1 MLTKKLLLPST
12 ALLSLLILAGCEDH
26 RMADSPDIVV
36 QNRSVTPV
44 LAKFLPGATNG
55 RIGASNLS
63 MFSLLS
69 SDDVLEQ
76 SPNYVFGGSADGAG
90 IFQNPDG
97 NYTVL
102 VNNEDNFAVSRITLD
117 KTFKPVKGEY
127 VLNSDGGTWRLCSA
141 TLATPLEHGFG
152 PVFLTCGESGQ
163 ESRTHALKVD
173 ANVNQSNI
181 SREMAGLGRWSAE
194 NALPLPKTAYP
205 GKTIIMIGDDDSDV
219 NGGQLAMYASNTVGD
234 IENGLLYMLKRSD
247 NNQKEMDM
255 KPGTIYDV
263 EFAKIENHKTLTGAQ
278 INAKVN
284 DLKGIKFGR
293 VEDVDYRK
301 GSAANGRE
309 VIFAVTGQDNSGV
322 NADYSR
328 SKYGRIYRLVLDE
341 KDPSKGKLE
350 VLLDGDDR
358 SGIAK
363 TFQDPD
369 NVCVTTNYI
378 YIMEDPNGYGDEK
391 HDGYV
396 YQYNLNTRQLTP
408 IIEIDHRRTASDAA
422 KYNVGGT
429 SKLGSWESSGMIDV
443 SDVTGRPNTFMLGI
457 QAHTWRGDKYK
468 GVDGGSVRKNEDQ
481 ASQLILI
488 EGLPR

>member
-1 MLTKKLLLPST
+1 MLTRKLLLTSST
-12 ALLSLLILAGCEDH
+12 LLSLLALTSCEDH
-26 RMADSPDIVV
+26 RAPGSPEITV

-44 LAKFLPGATNG
+44 LAKFMPGVT
-55 RIGASNLS
+55 GAK
-63 MFSLLS
+63 MYSLLS

-76 SPNYVFGGSADGAG
+76 SPKYVFGGSTDGAG

-97 NYTVL
+97 NYTIL

-117 KTFKPVKGEY
+117 KSFKPVKGEY

-152 PVFLTCGESGQ
+152 PVFLTSGESGQ

-173 ANVNQSNI
+173 ADANQANI

-194 NALPLPKTAYP
+194 NALPLPKTAFP

-219 NGGQLAMYASNTVGD
+219 NGGQLAMYMSNTVGD
-234 IENGLLYMLKRSD
+234 LDNGLLYMLKRTD
-247 NNQKEMDM
+247 GNQKEMDM
-255 KPGTIYDV
+255 TVGNSYPV

-284 DLKGIKFGR
+284 ELKGMKFGR

-301 GSAANGRE
+301 GGGANGRE

-328 SKYGRIYRLVLDE
+328 SKYGRIYKLTMDAA
-341 KDPSKGKLE
+341 DPTKGKLE

-358 SGIAK
+358 TGIAK

-369 NVCVTTNYI
+369 NVCVTANYV

-396 YQYNLNTRQLTP
+396 YQYNLNTKQLATV
-408 IIEIDHRRTASDAA
+408 IEIDHRRTEADAA
-422 KYNVGGT
+422 KYNVGGS

-457 QAHTWRGDKYK
+457 QAHTWRGEKYK
-468 GVDGGSVRKNEDQ
+468 GVDGGSVRKSEDQ

>member
-1 MLTKKLLLPST
+1 MLSKKLLLSSSS
-12 ALLSLLILAGCEDH
+12 LLSLLLLAGCEDH
-26 RMADSPDIVV
+26 RMSDSPDITVT
-36 QNRSVTPV
+36 NRSVTPV
-44 LAKFLPGATNG
+44 LAKLLPGATNS
-55 RIGASNLS
+55 RIGASS
-63 MFSLLS
+63 VKMYSLLS

-76 SPNYVFGGSADGAG
+76 SPNFVFGGSADGAG
-90 IFQNPDG
+90 LFQNPDG
-97 NYTVL
+97 NYTIL

-152 PVFLTCGESGQ
+152 PVFLTSGESGQ

-173 ANVNQSNI
+173 ANVSQANI

-194 NALPLPKTAYP
+194 NALPLPKTAFP

-219 NGGQLAMYASNTVGD
+219 NGGQLAMYVSNTVGD
-234 IENGLLYMLKRSD
+234 LDNGSLYMLKRAD

-255 KPGTIYDV
+255 KVGSVYDI

-284 DLKGIKFGR
+284 DLKGMKFGR

-301 GSAANGRE
+301 GGGANGRE
-309 VIFAVTGQDNSGV
+309 VIFAVTGQDNSGA

-328 SKYGRIYRLVLDE
+328 SKYGRVYRLVMDE
-341 KDPSKGKLE
+341 KDPTKGKLE

-358 SGIAK
+358 TGIAK

-369 NVCVTTNYI
+369 NVCVTTNYV

-396 YQYNLNTRQLTP
+396 YQFNLNTRQLTP
-408 IIEIDHRRTASDAA
+408 VIEIDHRRTEADAA

-457 QAHTWRGDKYK
+457 QAHTWRGAKYK
-468 GVDGGSVRKNEDQ
+468 GVDGGSVRKSEDQ

>member
-1 MLTKKLLLPST
+1 MLTKKNLLPSA
-12 ALLSLLILAGCEDH
+12 ALLSLLVLAGCEDH

-44 LAKFLPGATNG
+44 LAKFLPGASNG
-55 RIGASNLS
+55 RIGASGLS
-63 MFSLLS
+63 MYSLLS

-76 SPNYVFGGSADGAG
+76 SPKYVFGGSADGAG

-97 NYTVL
+97 NYTIL

-163 ESRTHALKVD
+163 ESRTHALRVD
-173 ANVNQSNI
+173 ADANQSGI
-181 SREMAGLGRWSAE
+181 SREVAGLGRWSAE

-205 GKTIIMIGDDDSDV
+205 GKTIILIGDDDSDV

-234 IENGLLYMLKRSD
+234 LENGTLYMLKRSD

-255 KPGTIYDV
+255 KPGSVYDV
-263 EFAKIENHKTLTGAQ
+263 EFTKIDNHKTLTGAQ

-284 DLKGIKFGR
+284 ELKGIKFGR

-328 SKYGRIYRLVLDE
+328 SKYGRIYRLVMDAQ
-341 KDPSKGKLE
+341 DPAKGKLE

-358 SGIAK
+358 QGIAK

-369 NVCVTTNYI
+369 NVCVTTNYV

-408 IIEIDHRRTASDAA
+408 IIEIDHRRTEADAA

-429 SKLGSWESSGMIDV
+429 SKFGSWESSGMIDV